1 MDLNFELNGQLQ
13 FILDLG
19 VAIGTALLFG
29 VIAVR
34 LRQPPILGYLIAGI
48 VIGPFTPGFVGD
60 ARSISELAD
69 LGVVLLLFALGI
81 EFTLREL
88 RIVAR
93 VAPGQFCAQRATVRL
108 AQPASDAAAASGR
121 RIRAH
126 QSGGAVGAGSR
137 LDNARMPN
145 PSRPAR

>member
-1 MDLNFELNGQLQ
+1 MDLSFELNGELE

-34 LRQPPILGYLIAGI
+34 LRQPAIIGYLIAGI
-48 VIGPFTPGFVGD
+48 VIGPFTPGFVGNAD
-60 ARSISELAD
+60 AISELAD

-88 RIVAR
+88 RIGWPPGRARGRAAGAFAR
-93 VAPGQFCAQRATVRL
+93 VA
-108 AQPASDAAAASGR
+108 
-121 RIRAH
+121 
-126 QSGGAVGAGSR
+126 
-137 LDNARMPN
+137 LDR
-145 PSRPAR
+145 